1 MLAHFALACA
11 GSLVLAA
18 IVDLLLR
25 RAAARWPALL
35 AHRSMW
41 LLAQGAILAVFVVGV
56 APLPRAA
63 IAPVLTLPAPA
74 AEVVSKGRQ
83 QAAAASTIEP
93 TPQTAPPAARPDLHQ
108 LALRWLPLAWL
119 CVYLAGLGWHAAR
132 RLHAWRRWRALLQTA
147 RLVGAGEIL
156 AHPGMSAAQRARI
169 AASRLTVRTIDLPV
183 SPMLYGLYRPC
194 LLLPSHLSALDN
206 GQQQLIVEHE
216 LTHWRRADPW
226 WLALSGVL
234 ALLFWFNR
242 PCQRLDAALREA
254 VELGCDDAVLA
265 GRPAAERQG
274 YAAALVAQLRL
285 QAQWTTP
292 ACAGAAFGVL
302 GVAGRVQRMRAA
314 RAPRLSGRGR
324 LAAGAG
330 LAGVALAGAALQP
343 ALSSP
348 ALAATAAPL
357 ALAAVHTHEA
367 WRYPLDQPRV
377 TSLYGV
383 RSPSRPK
390 GHHGVDF
397 AARRGTPVVA
407 VAAGSVAEAGFDPA
421 WGHYVRVDHGGG
433 RSSLLIHLE
442 RIDVS
447 AGQHVV
453 AGQALG
459 ASGASGKATGPH
471 LHLEYWQD
479 GRRLEPGLVLPDL
492 LDHASAKAIAQRKAQ
507 GNPLPSDL

>member
-1 MLAHFALACA
+1 MPAHFALACA
-11 GSLVLAA
+11 GSLVLAT
-18 IVDLLLR
+18 IVHLLLR
-25 RAAARWPALL
+25 RAAAHWPALL
-35 AHRSMW
+35 AHRSVW
-41 LLAQGAILAVFVVGV
+41 LLAQAAILAVFMV
-56 APLPRAA
+56 AVTPLPRAT
-63 IAPVLTLPAPA
+63 IAPVLTLPAPVIENVA
-74 AEVVSKGRQ
+74 AGTQ
-83 QAAAASTIEP
+83 QAETTSASGPAPQAASSVP
-93 TPQTAPPAARPDLHQ
+93 YPDLRQ
-108 LALRWLPLAWL
+108 VALQWLPLAWL

-147 RLVGAGEIL
+147 RILDAAELL

-183 SPMLYGLYRPC
+183 SPMLYGLHRPC
-194 LLLPSHLSALDN
+194 LLLPAHLSALGA

-234 ALLFWFNR
+234 AMMFWFNR
-242 PCQRLDAALREA
+242 PFQRLDAALREA
-254 VELGCDDAVLA
+254 VELGCDDAVLT

-285 QAQWTTP
+285 QAQWTSP
-292 ACAGAAFGVL
+292 ACAGTAFGAL
-302 GVAGRVQRMRAA
+302 DVAGRVHRMRAA
-314 RAPRLSGRGR
+314 RAPRLSGPGR
-324 LAAGAG
+324 MLAGAG
-330 LAGVALAGAALQP
+330 LAGIAMAGAALQP
-343 ALSSP
+343 AFSSQAP
-348 ALAATAAPL
+348 AAITIAAFQPL
-357 ALAAVHTHEA
+357 HTHET
-367 WRYPLDQPRV
+367 WRYPLAQPRV

-397 AARRGTPVVA
+397 AARRGTPVAA
-407 VAAGSVAEAGFDPA
+407 VAAGSVSETGFDPA

-447 AGQHVV
+447 AGQRVV
-453 AGQALG
+453 ARQALG
-459 ASGASGKATGPH
+459 TSGASGKATGPH

-479 GRRLEPGLVLPDL
+479 GQRLEPGLVLPDL
-492 LDHASAKAIAQRKAQ
+492 LAHASAKAIAQREAQ
-507 GNPLPSDL
+507 GHPLPSDL